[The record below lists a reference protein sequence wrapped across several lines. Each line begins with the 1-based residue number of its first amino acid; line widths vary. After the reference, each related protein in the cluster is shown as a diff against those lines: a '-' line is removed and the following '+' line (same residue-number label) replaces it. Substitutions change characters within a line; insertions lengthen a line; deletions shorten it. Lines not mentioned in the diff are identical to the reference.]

1 MTGPAPAS
9 SALAQLPAR
18 LVSEATGANV
28 RSVQRWRAGIGP
40 RRRVYRMRL
49 DDLSATLEA
58 LGDGMSV
65 RARQAWLTA
74 RSAHLGWRRPID
86 LLAAG
91 DVDLV
96 RGAALAYASGDVT

>member
-18 LVSEATGANV
+18 IVSQATGANV

-40 RRRVYRMRL
+40 RRRVYRARL
-49 DDLSATLEA
+49 DDLSATLEV
-58 LGDGMSV
+58 LGDDMTA

-86 LLAAG
+86 MLAAG
-91 DVDLV
+91 EVDQV
-96 RGAALAYASGDVT
+96 RGAALAYASGDLT